1 MHTKLTTNWCA
12 AILVAQMIILP
23 TIVSANPAF
32 IIFGD
37 SLSDGGN
44 FFVNSGEFT
53 TQPFDLVPAA
63 PYAVGGFHFTNGSTW
78 IEQLATTMHDQPSA
92 HPALRAPGHFTNYA
106 YGRARSRAGAS
117 TFPLFDLSTQV
128 GLFLS
133 DFGGNAPDDTTYVVW
148 TGANDLQDAL
158 GALAVDPSGA
168 TSFGIIQAA
177 ITATA
182 NNIMALW
189 GSGARTFL
197 VPNAPNIGITPAV
210 KAAGVQAEMAAL
222 QLSMGYNLGLM
233 QALDGLEML
242 PGIKIVRLD
251 VFTILTDLVADPE
264 AAGFTNVTDSCITP
278 NVIKQ
283 ALCRRPNQF
292 LFWDGIHPTRAG
304 HRYLAMFAA
313 EELNA
318 N

>member
-1 MHTKLTTNWCA
+1 MHTKLSINWRA

-23 TIVSANPAF
+23 TIVFANPAF
-32 IIFGD
+32 VIFGD

-44 FFVNSGEFT
+44 FFVNSGEYT
-53 TQPFDLVPAA
+53 TQPFDLVPSA
-63 PYAVGGFHFTNGSTW
+63 PYAVGGFHFTNGRTW
-78 IEQLATTMHDQPSA
+78 IEQLATTMQGQPSA
-92 HPALRAPGHFTNYA
+92 HPALRAPGRFTNYA
-106 YGRARSRAGAS
+106 YGRARSRSGAP
-117 TFPLFDLSTQV
+117 TFSLFDLSTQV

-133 DFGGNAPDDTTYVVW
+133 DFGGNAPGDATYVVW
-148 TGANDLQDAL
+148 TGTNDIQDAL

-168 TSFGIIQAA
+168 RSLGIIQAA

-197 VPNAPNIGITPAV
+197 VPNAPNIAITPAV
-210 KAAGVQAEMAAL
+210 KAAGIQAEMAAL
-222 QLSMGYNLGLM
+222 QLSMGYNLGLT

-242 PGIKIVRLD
+242 PGINIVRLD
-251 VFTILTDLVADPE
+251 VFMILTDLVADPE

-278 NVIKQ
+278 NVIRQ
-283 ALCRRPNQF
+283 ALCGQPNRY

-313 EELNA
+313 EKLNA

>member
-1 MHTKLTTNWCA
+1 MHTNLNTNWRA

-44 FFVNSGEFT
+44 FFINSGEYT

-63 PYAVGGFHFTNGSTW
+63 PYSVGGFHFTNGSTW
-78 IEQLATTMHDQPSA
+78 IEQLATTMQDQPSA
-92 HPALRAPGHFTNYA
+92 HPALRAPGRFTNYA

-210 KAAGVQAEMAAL
+210 KAAGVKAEIAAL

-242 PGIKIVRLD
+242 PGIKIIRLD

-278 NVIKQ
+278 NVIRQ
-283 ALCRRPNQF
+283 ALCGQPNQY

-313 EELNA
+313 EKLNA